1 MPLTT
6 ETAEAL
12 RRYRHAANY
21 LAAAQLYLRAN
32 CLLEEPLGP
41 STSRRGCLATAELP
55 HRLAQ
60 RADLQ
65 HAGRGAGGY
74 RPRLAMADRPARHRP
89 GP

>member
-21 LAAAQLYLRAN
+21 LVAAQLYLRAN

-41 STSRRGCLATAELP
+41 STSRRGCLATAEPP

-65 HAGRGAGGY
+65 
-74 RPRLAMADRPARHRP
+74 
-89 GP
+89 